1 MGQCL
6 ECCFSREEARD
17 PMLDAEARARAAEA
31 AAARQEAANRNAP
44 KPKKANPVRGGVS
57 NEAHNQRIADIIN

>member
-1 MGQCL
+1 
-6 ECCFSREEARD
+6 
-17 PMLDAEARARAAEA
+17 MLDAEARARAAEA